1 MENPP
6 RINWEKNN
14 ACLWKKLYRWSLRT
28 TQKLYFPARNILG
41 KKLRNLEERTIEVY
55 VFYLY
60 MDKNNKFAMLN
71 QGNINLR
78 VNIIVKKSKS
88 DKILFNTRL
97 YGLDQQFINIHK
109 YI

>member
-1 MENPP
+1 
-6 RINWEKNN
+6 
-14 ACLWKKLYRWSLRT
+14 
-28 TQKLYFPARNILG
+28 
-41 KKLRNLEERTIEVY
+41 
-55 VFYLY
+55 
-60 MDKNNKFAMLN
+60 MLN